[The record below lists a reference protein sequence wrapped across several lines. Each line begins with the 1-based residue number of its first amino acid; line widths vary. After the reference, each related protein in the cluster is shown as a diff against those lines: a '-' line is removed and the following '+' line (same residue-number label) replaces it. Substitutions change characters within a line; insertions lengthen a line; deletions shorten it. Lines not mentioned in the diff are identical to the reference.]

1 MKKAWTTLSKKELDK
16 MEKIAKSAAKL
27 FNEKGYLETS
37 MDDIS
42 TATHLSKGG
51 IYHYFSSK
59 NEILFFI
66 ASNFMDILLGGLEEE
81 LKEFDDC
88 FSKVKY
94 FISRHIQFYTRYI
107 SEAKTVIHEAHLLP
121 SEYFRVIAEKER
133 QYFQIV
139 SEILY
144 RYFEGKIERD
154 RLKAV
159 AFILFGTCNG
169 IYYWYHP
176 RGSIT
181 PEDLSEII
189 SSILCVGLT
198 GYKEGQGNA
207 IGLTRTRNDV

>member
-1 MKKAWTTLSKKELDK
+1 MEKYLKELNKKEFDK
-16 MEKIAKSAAKL
+16 MEKISKAAARL

-42 TATHLSKGG
+42 TAAHLSKGG

-66 ASNFMDILLGGLEEE
+66 SSNFMDLLLKGLEEE
-81 LKEFDDC
+81 LGKFEDC
-88 FSKVKY
+88 FSKIKY
-94 FISRHIQFYTRYI
+94 FISRHIKFYTQHL

-121 SEYFRVIAEKER
+121 LEYFKVIAEKER
-133 QYFQIV
+133 RYHQIV
-139 SEILY
+139 SDILFDF
-144 RYFEGKIERD
+144 FEGKIEKD
-154 RLKAV
+154 RLKVV

-189 SSILCVGLT
+189 SSILCVGLS
-198 GYKEGQGNA
+198 GYKKQREGCVDGDGEKRQ
-207 IGLTRTRNDV
+207 

>member
-1 MKKAWTTLSKKELDK
+1 MDKYWTELNKKELDK
-16 MEKIAKSAAKL
+16 MDRIAKSAARL

-42 TATHLSKGG
+42 TAAHLSKGG

-66 ASNFMDILLGGLEEE
+66 ASNFMDLLLKGLEEE
-81 LKEFDDC
+81 LRKFEDC
-88 FSKVKY
+88 FSKIKY
-94 FISRHIQFYTRYI
+94 FISRHIKLYTQYL
-107 SEAKTVIHEAHLLP
+107 SEAKTVIHEAHQLP
-121 SEYFRVIAEKER
+121 PEYFKVIAEKER
-133 QYFQIV
+133 QYHRIV
-139 SEILY
+139 SDIL
-144 RYFEGKIERD
+144 FDFFDGAIEKD

-176 RGSIT
+176 RGPIT

-189 SSILCVGLT
+189 TSILCVGLT
-198 GYKEGQGNA
+198 GYKQQKGNTS
-207 IGLTRTRNDV
+207 GF

>member
-1 MKKAWTTLSKKELDK
+1 MEKDFRKLNKKELYK

-42 TATHLSKGG
+42 NASRLSKGG

-66 ASNFMDILLGGLEEE
+66 SANFMDLLLKGLEEE
-81 LKEFDDC
+81 LKKFEDC
-88 FSKVKY
+88 FSKIKY
-94 FISRHIQFYTRYI
+94 FISRHIKFYARYI

-121 SEYFRVIAEKER
+121 QEYFKVIADKER
-133 QYFQIV
+133 QYHQIV
-139 SEILY
+139 SDILY
-144 RYFEGKIERD
+144 EFFEGNIPKD
-154 RLKAV
+154 QLKTI

-169 IYYWYHP
+169 IYYWYDP

-181 PEDLSEII
+181 PQYLSEII
-189 SSILCVGLT
+189 GDMVCGGLW
-198 GYKEGQGNA
+198 GYERKRKTAAKG
-207 IGLTRTRNDV
+207 TTSDV

>member
-1 MKKAWTTLSKKELDK
+1 MEKKWLELSKRELER
-16 MEKIAKSAAKL
+16 MNFIAKSAAKL

-42 TATHLSKGG
+42 NSAGLSKGG

-66 ASNFMDILLGGLEEE
+66 SANFMDLLLKGLEEE
-81 LKEFDDC
+81 LEDLKDPFLKIK
-88 FSKVKY
+88 FV
-94 FISRHIQFYTRYI
+94 ISRHIKLYSRYL

-121 SEYFRVIAEKER
+121 PEYFKVIAEKER
-133 QYFQIV
+133 KYHQIV
-139 SEILY
+139 SNILFDF
-144 RYFEGKIERD
+144 FEGKIEKD

-176 RGSIT
+176 GGTIT
-181 PEDLSEII
+181 PQELSEII
-189 SSILCVGLT
+189 GDILCEGLT
-198 GYKEGQGNA
+198 GYKEK
-207 IGLTRTRNDV
+207 RTSTNFEEAKNDV

>member
-1 MKKAWTTLSKKELDK
+1 MEKYLKELNKKEIDK
-16 MEKIAKSAAKL
+16 MEKISKAAARL

-42 TATHLSKGG
+42 MAAHLSKGG

-66 ASNFMDILLGGLEEE
+66 SSNFMDLLLKGLEEE
-81 LKEFDDC
+81 LNECQDC
-88 FSKVKY
+88 FSKLKY
-94 FISRHIQFYTRYI
+94 FISRHIKFYTHYL

-121 SEYFRVIAEKER
+121 PEYFKVIAEKER
-133 QYFQIV
+133 RYHQIV
-139 SEILY
+139 SDILFDF
-144 RYFEGKIERD
+144 FEGKIEKD

-198 GYKEGQGNA
+198 GYKKQREGSVDGDGEKGQ
-207 IGLTRTRNDV
+207 

>member
-1 MKKAWTTLSKKELDK
+1 MDEAWMALSKKELDK
-16 MEKIAKSAAKL
+16 MDKIAKAAARL

-37 MDDIS
+37 MDEIS
-42 TATHLSKGG
+42 TSAHLSKGG

-66 ASNFMDILLGGLEEE
+66 SSNFMNFLLGGLEEE
-81 LKEFDDC
+81 LKKFEDC
-88 FSKVKY
+88 FSKIKY
-94 FISRHIQFYTRYI
+94 FISRHIQFYTRYL

-121 SEYFRVIAEKER
+121 PEYFKVIAEKER
-133 QYFQIV
+133 QYHQIV
-139 SEILY
+139 SDILY
-144 RYFEGKIERD
+144 DYFEGKIERD

-176 RGSIT
+176 KGSIT

-198 GYKEGQGNA
+198 GYKEQQGKA
-207 IGLTRTRNDV
+207 IGFKRTSNDV